1 MTTTELEK
9 VIKDRL
15 GAAGLADCL
24 DERQDQYLEFPD
36 GFFAEVVLRDG
47 SRLPDAQRVLK
58 GVKEDLGRRGTE
70 LSGLVRALWEVV
82 AVRPAPPESGAFPRF
97 IVNLRSGSRDC
108 IVTVDVT
115 GLAFA
120 GILNAYRGGN
130 LREYGNDQ
138 NTALVGIVT
147 EFVRLEL
154 SYGGESSWD
163 PLLRPQLELNDSAL
177 QYLMIHS
184 PAKAG

>member
-15 GAAGLADCL
+15 GAAGLSDSL

-47 SRLPDAQRVLK
+47 SKLADAQRILK
-58 GVKEDLGRRGTE
+58 GVKEELGKRGTE
-70 LSGLVRALWEVV
+70 LSGLVRAIWEVV
-82 AVRPAPPESGAFPRF
+82 SVRMAPLESGTSSRF
-97 IVNLRSGSRDC
+97 IVNLRSGSREC
-108 IVTVDVT
+108 TVTVNVT
-115 GLAFA
+115 GPAFA
-120 GILNAYRGGN
+120 SILAAFRAGSLG
-130 LREYGNDQ
+130 EYGTDHNA
-138 NTALVGIVT
+138 ALAGIVT

-163 PLLRPQLELNDSAL
+163 PILRPELELNDSAL

-184 PAKAG
+184 PTKAS

>member
-9 VIKDRL
+9 VIKDRM
-15 GAAGLADCL
+15 GAAGLGDSI
-24 DERQDQYLEFPD
+24 DEHQDQYLEFPV

-47 SRLPDAQRVLK
+47 SKLPDAQRVLK
-58 GVKEDLGRRGTE
+58 GLKEELGKQGTE
-70 LSGLVRALWEVV
+70 LSGLVRAIWEVV
-82 AVRPAPPESGAFPRF
+82 AVRMAPLESGTFPRF
-97 IVNLRSGSRDC
+97 VVSLRSGSRDC
-108 IVTVDVT
+108 TVTVDVT
-115 GLAFA
+115 GLAFE
-120 GILNAYRGGN
+120 GILSAFREGS
-130 LREYGNDQ
+130 LREYGNEQ
-138 NTALVGIVT
+138 NAVLASVVA

-184 PAKAG
+184 PSKAS